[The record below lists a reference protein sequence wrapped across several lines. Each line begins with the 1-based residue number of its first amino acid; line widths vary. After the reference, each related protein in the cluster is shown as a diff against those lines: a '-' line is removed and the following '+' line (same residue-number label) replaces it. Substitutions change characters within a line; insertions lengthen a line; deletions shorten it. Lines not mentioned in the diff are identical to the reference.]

1 MAANLLKAGHDLTVY
16 NRTPG
21 KLKALV
27 EQGAHSAV
35 QVADACHG
43 DAVIT
48 MLADDAAL
56 ENVVFGDDGVIAGL
70 GKNAIHISASTI
82 SIALSEKLTAAHAQ
96 AGQRFVAA
104 PVFGR
109 PDAAAAARLFVVAA
123 GAPDV
128 LDACVPLFEA
138 IGQRTFGSATNRK
151 PRLWSSL
158 AATF

>member
-1 MAANLLKAGHDLTVY
+1 
-16 NRTPG
+16 
-21 KLKALV
+21 
-27 EQGAHSAV
+27 
-35 QVADACHG
+35 
-43 DAVIT
+43 

-82 SIALSEKLTAAHAQ
+82 SIALWEKLTAAHAQ